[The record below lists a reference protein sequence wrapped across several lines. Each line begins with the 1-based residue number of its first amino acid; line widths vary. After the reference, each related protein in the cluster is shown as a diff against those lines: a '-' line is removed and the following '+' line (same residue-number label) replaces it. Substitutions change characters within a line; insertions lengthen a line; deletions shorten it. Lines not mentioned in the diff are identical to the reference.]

1 MGLPD
6 KHFSFTGLIEAI
18 ERGGVEA
25 RNRLMELAHLRPHI
39 MLPYTRELAALL
51 DSSRAPVRKASIEL
65 LAMLSRISPSA
76 MAFLIPRL
84 HDLLSN
90 EPQNAIANH
99 AIEILHNYAKT
110 SERAARKVIP
120 IFRTT
125 LANLGP
131 KSAANVAKMLKEL
144 TK

>member
-1 MGLPD
+1 
-6 KHFSFTGLIEAI
+6 
-18 ERGGVEA
+18 
-25 RNRLMELAHLRPHI
+25 
-39 MLPYTRELAALL
+39 
-51 DSSRAPVRKASIEL
+51 
-65 LAMLSRISPSA
+65 

-84 HDLLSN
+84 HDLLAK

-99 AIEILHNYAKT
+99 AIEILSNYAKT

-125 LANLGP
+125 LTNLGP
-131 KSAANVAKMLKEL
+131 KSAAKVAKILKEI